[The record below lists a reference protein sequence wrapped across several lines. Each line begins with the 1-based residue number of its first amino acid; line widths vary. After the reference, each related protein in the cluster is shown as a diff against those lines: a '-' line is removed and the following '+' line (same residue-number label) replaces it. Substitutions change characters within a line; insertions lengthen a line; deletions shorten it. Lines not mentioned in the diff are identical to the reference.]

1 MLNKAFTLACLTFA
15 SNAILLEATA
25 SDDKYKHCI
34 KESVHDPFNL
44 EAKRMGFSASN
55 TAWPRVDETNFEEA
69 RKRAAS

>member
-34 KESVHDPFNL
+34 KESVHAPNP
-44 EAKRMGFSASN
+44 EAKRMGFDARN
-55 TAWPRVDETNFEEA
+55 PAWPRGDETNFEEA
-69 RKRAAS
+69 MNRAAS